1 MYTFRYENLI
11 TFYGYKI
18 LTQVYISRF
27 SARND
32 VGLGQWSA
40 IRVQG
45 TPSRS
50 VPQSPKILN
59 QFVQE
64 EGEIPIATSVYADK
78 FEMTWSR
85 PPDNGEPI
93 DFYSI
98 KYCPVRKHSS
108 IYLFIMYDYNVFI
121 CWHIREA
128 KLTTYGMKLEIC
140 VMKSTT

>member
-1 MYTFRYENLI
+1 M
-11 TFYGYKI
+11 
-18 LTQVYISRF
+18 
-27 SARND
+27 
-32 VGLGQWSA
+32 GLGQWSA

-59 QFVQE
+59 QFTHQE

-98 KYCPVRKHSS
+98 KYCPVRNYNFLL
-108 IYLFIMYDYNVFI
+108 IYFSCITLMSLFVGNNKT
-121 CWHIREA
+121 HNREA
-128 KLTTYGMKLEIC
+128 KLTTYGMKWEIC
-140 VMKSTT
+140 VMKLTI

>member
-1 MYTFRYENLI
+1 M
-11 TFYGYKI
+11 
-18 LTQVYISRF
+18 
-27 SARND
+27 
-32 VGLGQWSA
+32 GLGQWSA

-59 QFVQE
+59 QFTHQE

-98 KYCPVRKHSS
+98 KYCPVRNYNSFD
-108 IYLFIMYDYNVFI
+108 LLLMYKFNVFI
-121 CWHIREA
+121 IYW
-128 KLTTYGMKLEIC
+128 K
-140 VMKSTT
+140 